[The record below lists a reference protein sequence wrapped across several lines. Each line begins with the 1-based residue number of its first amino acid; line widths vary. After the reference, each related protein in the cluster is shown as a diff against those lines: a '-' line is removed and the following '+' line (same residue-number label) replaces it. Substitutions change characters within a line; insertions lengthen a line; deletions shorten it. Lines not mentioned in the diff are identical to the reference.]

1 MEEEKKTSLLL
12 EGPLKEKGY
21 DLTSVAFHPGKDGM
35 RLEVVVDRLEPIG
48 LDEIISLSELISSL
62 LDENDPIQGAYTLD
76 VSSAGAEK
84 PIKLE
89 NLGKYVGKY
98 VHLHLSHPFEGENTL
113 EGTLE
118 EYGENA
124 LLTYFVKG
132 RKKKALFPSK
142 DIDQA
147 RLAIKF

>member
-1 MEEEKKTSLLL
+1 MEEEKKTSMLL
-12 EGPLKEKGY
+12 EAPLKEKGY
-21 DLTSVAFHPGKDGM
+21 DLASVCFHPGKDGM
-35 RLEVVVDRLEPIG
+35 RLEVVVDRVDPIG
-48 LDEIISLSELISSL
+48 LDEIISLSELISEI
-62 LDENDPIQGAYTLD
+62 LDKNDPIQGPYTLD
-76 VSSAGAEK
+76 VSSSGAEK

-89 NLGKYVGKY
+89 DLGKYVGKY
-98 VHLHLSHPFEGENTL
+98 VHLHLSRPFEGENTL
-113 EGTLE
+113 EGTLD

-132 RKKKALFPSK
+132 RKKKASFPSA

>member
-1 MEEEKKTSLLL
+1 MEEEKKICSLL

-21 DLTSVAFHPGKDGM
+21 DLSSVAFRPNKDGM
-35 RLEVVVDRLEPIG
+35 KLEVVVDRVEPIG
-48 LDEIISLSELISSL
+48 LDDIITLSEAISEI
-62 LDENDPIQGAYTLD
+62 LDEKDPIQGAYTLD

-89 NLGKYVGKY
+89 NLPSYVGQY
-98 VHLHLSHPFEGENTL
+98 VHLHLSRPFEGENTL

-118 EYGENA
+118 NYGEQA
-124 LLTYFVKG
+124 TLTYFVKG
-132 RKKKALFPSK
+132 RKKKATFPSK

>member
-1 MEEEKKTSLLL
+1 MEEEKKTSSLL

-21 DLTSVAFHPGKDGM
+21 DLVSVAFHPSKEGM
-35 RLEVVVDRLEPIG
+35 KLEVVVDRVEPIG
-48 LDEIISLSELISSL
+48 LDEIIALSELISEI
-62 LDENDPIQGAYTLD
+62 LDEHDPISGAYTLD

-89 NLGKYVGKY
+89 NLGKYLGQY
-98 VHLHLSHPFEGENTL
+98 VHLHLSRPFEGENSL

-118 EYGENA
+118 EFGEQIC
-124 LLTYFVKG
+124 LTYFVKG
-132 RKKKALFPSK
+132 RKKEALFPSK
-142 DIDQA
+142 DVDQA

>member
-12 EGPLKEKGY
+12 EAPLKEKGY
-21 DLTSVAFHPGKDGM
+21 DLSSVSFRPSKDGM
-35 RLEVVVDRLEPIG
+35 KLEVVVDRVEPIG
-48 LDEIISLSELISSL
+48 LDDIISLSELISEI
-62 LDENDPIQGAYTLD
+62 LDSNDPISGAYTLD

-89 NLGKYVGKY
+89 NLDKYVGKY
-98 VHLHLSHPFEGENTL
+98 VHIHLSHPFEGENTL

-124 LLTYFVKG
+124 TLTFFVKG
-132 RKKKALFPSK
+132 RKKKATFPSK

>member
-1 MEEEKKTSLLL
+1 MEEEKKTSALL

-21 DLTSVAFHPGKDGM
+21 DLTSVAFHPGKEGM
-35 RLEVVVDRLEPIG
+35 RLEVVVDRVEPIG
-48 LDEIISLSELISSL
+48 LDEIISLSELISSI
-62 LDENDPIQGAYTLD
+62 LDEHDPISGAYTLD

-89 NLGKYVGKY
+89 NLAKYVGKY

-118 EYGENA
+118 EYGEEA
-124 LLTYFVKG
+124 AITYFVKG
-132 RKKKALFPSK
+132 RKKKAVFPSA

>member
-1 MEEEKKTSLLL
+1 MEEEKKTHSLL

-21 DLTSVAFHPGKDGM
+21 DLVSVLFHPCKEGM
-35 RLEVVVDRLEPIG
+35 KLEVVVDRVEPIG
-48 LDEIISLSELISSL
+48 LDEIISLSELISQI
-62 LDENDPIQGAYTLD
+62 LDENDPIGGAYTLD

-98 VHLHLSHPFEGENTL
+98 VHLHLSHPFEGENSL

-118 EYGENA
+118 EYGEQA
-124 LLTYFVKG
+124 TLAYFVKG
-132 RKKKALFPSK
+132 RKKKAAFPSK